1 MKFLKPNLNTI
12 RGIVLGIVVLAFA
25 QSGARAG
32 CGDDVVLGGKAAQA
46 QQAQQYNALQH
57 KTLNQQGAPGLPVNA
72 PCSGP
77 TCRKQSPMAPAI
89 PLEVTKRVVDQPLWL
104 TLLGMADLP
113 PMGSYTFVFE
123 AASLSC
129 GYRLDVFHPPRV

>member
-12 RGIVLGIVVLAFA
+12 RGIVLGFVVLVFA
-25 QSGARAG
+25 QSGAWAG
-32 CGDDVVLGGKAAQA
+32 CGDYVVLGGKAALSEQ
-46 QQAQQYNALQH
+46 ALQH
-57 KTLNQQGAPGLPVNA
+57 LALKHLEVPGLPVKA

-89 PLEVTKRVVDQPLWL
+89 PLEVAKRVVDQPLWL
-104 TLLGMADLP
+104 ALLGTAELP
-113 PMGSYTFVFE
+113 PMGSYTFGFE
-123 AASLSC
+123 SASLSC

>member
-12 RGIVLGIVVLAFA
+12 RGIVLGFVVLAFA

-46 QQAQQYNALQH
+46 QQALQH
-57 KTLNQQGAPGLPVNA
+57 KALNQKGAPGLPVNA

-113 PMGSYTFVFE
+113 PMGSYTFVLE
-123 AASLSC
+123 SASLSC